1 MPKAHAKRQGQTK
14 TTKTIKATKTTKTTQ
29 PTRTSRG
36 TASRR
41 SSTPSRTRQP
51 LGDRIEAAPASAR
64 RSKEAEKLGI
74 SNHPL
79 TEEVERQR
87 RLPPRGTQRKTTPAG
102 DEVKRPV
109 EPAPVRRRGRG
120 QDREMPA
127 EE

>member
-1 MPKAHAKRQGQTK
+1 MARTRGTKQGR
-14 TTKTIKATKTTKTTQ
+14 TKTTQ
-29 PTRTSRG
+29 QNLRTASRHPSTPDRPRHSLRERTG
-36 TASRR
+36 TPPLASRR
-41 SSTPSRTRQP
+41 SSVV
-51 LGDRIEAAPASAR
+51 
-64 RSKEAEKLGI
+64 EKLGI

-109 EPAPVRRRGRG
+109 EPAPVRRRGRAK
-120 QDREMPA
+120 DMEMPA